1 MNLNTLNSVV
11 VNGSRSLFSI
21 LGGATVA
28 ASAQITATANFIE
41 SGSSEVDATALIIP
55 QPLHTHHGAA
65 QVLGQAVI
73 RVISGS
79 LLTASSEVRA
89 SATVIALIVRV
100 IPVSIGFQGTAAT
113 TSIVAAGIGFS
124 EVNATAAIVPNATKI
139 TSAYTVVAATAT
151 VTLGDV
157 GFVVRNARTLI
168 STDSGAEVRV
178 EATVNNLLDGFA
190 YITAPASILLP
201 DSGIT
206 RFVFP
211 SITLVGYSEGTAVGT
226 KAHAIESSVLGSAEI
241 LAYAF
246 NSGQFEVDGP
256 ITCTAAIEAI
266 AIRVVTPVLEVGSNA
281 LAVIEF
287 GPQQRFLAYA
297 QVAAPASIIANIS
310 HIFHGQ
316 APSSL
321 GSGLLTA
328 AATRIH
334 IAASS
339 TSGTADSTSAPTRT
353 VNFYIADITSEGTAA
368 VAADITYMHITAE
381 ATCGGSAGIEAAG
394 AYIQSGFPDDITCSA
409 EVVPTG
415 TRITHCML
423 DLRYY
428 GFGILEWTP
437 YWAYA
442 YVTANATRVL
452 APVFVGVP
460 AVAELVPVGTHIH
473 DGITETVAANCG
485 IYAFPS
491 TNPASRDKPAFTFV
505 RPPYLS
511 YFVRP
516 PYTSI
521 LSRTSSPDTF
531 RRAA

>member
-21 LGGATVA
+21 LGDATVV

-79 LLTASSEVRA
+79 LLTASSEVIA
-89 SATVIALIVRV
+89 TATVIALIVRV
-100 IPVSIGFQGTAAT
+100 IPVSIGFQGTAAA

-139 TSAYTVVAATAT
+139 TSASTAVAATAT

-256 ITCTAAIEAI
+256 ITCTAVIEAI
-266 AIRVVTPVLEVGSNA
+266 ASRVVTPVLEIGSDA

-353 VNFYIADITSEGTAA
+353 VNFYSADITSEGTAA
-368 VAADITYMHITAE
+368 VAADITYIHSTAE

-415 TRITHCML
+415 TRITFTML
-423 DLRYY
+423 DLRYWGL
-428 GFGILEWTP
+428 GFLNWLP
-437 YWAYA
+437 LYA
-442 YVTANATRVL
+442 QGKATANATRIL